1 MKKIFFSFV
10 ALAALAACSKSEV
23 AYEASAEIGF
33 APAVKNVTKAAM
45 AEGAT
50 LNTTDNLGIWAF
62 WNGVNGAVEESNAT
76 YANYTDSYL
85 ANALFVNRNA
95 ISWGGQTSYPW
106 PTNGALVFA
115 GYNKPAGAT
124 FTAEYD
130 GLVGNTMTF
139 NDYTQSTDLAN
150 TFDLCWFGKTSR
162 SYNNRA
168 NSEPVA
174 VTMSHA
180 LTWITI
186 KVKGD
191 SNTAPTGEGALPWKV
206 TKATL
211 LDVNT
216 VGTTGTCI
224 FDSADGNKA
233 KATWDVSEEEEDISN
248 IIVKETPAT
257 KEDGVIVS
265 GGTPL
270 TQGGVV
276 YESTAN
282 GLVVIPQTP
291 VSLEIEYIY
300 PVSSVYKEG
309 KTTVNL
315 TLEGTKKEDGTTEN
329 TKINTWLSGTHY
341 TYTIVFKANEIL
353 VAPSYGTWT
362 ESNQSVTVE

>member
-1 MKKIFFSFV
+1 MKKIFFSIV
-10 ALAALAACSKSEV
+10 ALAALAACTKSEV
-23 AYEASAEIGF
+23 AYEASQEIGF
-33 APAVKNVTKAAM
+33 APAVKNITKAAN
-45 AEGAT
+45 ESGVLDT
-50 LNTTDNLGIWAF
+50 SNDLGIWAF
-62 WNGVNGAVEESNAT
+62 WNGIDGEIEEEGAT
-76 YANYTDSYL
+76 YGEYTDTYL
-85 ANALFVNRNA
+85 SDALFVNRSSSAN
-95 ISWGGQTSYPW
+95 WGGDTPYPW

-115 GYNKPAGAT
+115 GYNKPEEAT
-124 FTAEYD
+124 FTATYS
-130 GLVGNTMTF
+130 GLADDTMTF
-139 NDYTQSTDLAN
+139 TNYTQSTNLAE
-150 TFDLCWFGKTSR
+150 TFDLCWFGKTAN
-162 SYNNRA
+162 SYNYRA
-168 NSEPVA
+168 SASTAVP

-191 SNTAPTGEGALPWKV
+191 SNTAPTGVGALPWKV

-224 FDSADGNKA
+224 FDASDNNKA
-233 KATWDVSEEEEDISN
+233 KATWTST
-248 IIVKETPAT
+248 TPANITVQTSAVT
-257 KEDGVIVS
+257 KDGNGLITD
-265 GGTPL
+265 GGTAL
-270 TQGGVV
+270 TTSAVA
-276 YESTAN
+276 YESTEN

-291 VSLEIEYIY
+291 VMLELEYIY
-300 PVSSVYKEG
+300 PVSGVYKEG